1 MSTYDK
7 VISFIAENNLQLKYH
22 MNRIGLFGS
31 ILEKDNP
38 NDIDILIEEYADHKD
53 LIKFQDELELA
64 TGKSVDIVIEKYAS
78 PIILYR
84 AKRNITY
91 VS

>member
-1 MSTYDK
+1 MNTYDK
-7 VISFIAENNLQLKYH
+7 VISFIADNNLQLKYH
-22 MNRIGLFGS
+22 LQKIGLFGS
-31 ILEKDNP
+31 VLEKDDP
-38 NDIDILIEEYADHKD
+38 NDIDILIEDYTNYKD
-53 LIKFQDELELA
+53 LIKFQDELESA
-64 TGKSVDIVIEKYAS
+64 TGKSVDLVIEKYAS

>member
-1 MSTYDK
+1 MNTFDE
-7 VISFIAENNLQLKYH
+7 VISFISDNNLQLKYH
-22 MNRIGLFGS
+22 LERIGLFGS
-31 ILEKDNP
+31 ILDKDNP
-38 NDIDILIEEYADHKD
+38 NDIDILIENYSDHND
-53 LIKFQDELELA
+53 LIKFQDELENA
-64 TGKSVDIVIEKYAS
+64 IGKSVDLVIEKYGS

>member
-1 MSTYDK
+1 MNTYDE
-7 VISFIAENNLQLKYH
+7 VISFISDNNLQQKYH
-22 MNRIGLFGS
+22 LERIGLFGS
-31 ILEKDNP
+31 ILDKDNP
-38 NDIDILIEEYADHKD
+38 NDIDILIENYTDHID
-53 LIKFQDELELA
+53 LIKFQDELESA
-64 TGKSVDIVIEKYAS
+64 TGKSVDLVIEKYAS

>member
-1 MSTYDK
+1 MNTYDE
-7 VISFIAENNLQLKYH
+7 VISFIADNNLQLKYH
-22 MNRIGLFGS
+22 LQKVGLFGS

-38 NDIDILIEEYADHKD
+38 NDIDILIDDYADYKD
-53 LIKFQDELELA
+53 LIKFQDELETA
-64 TGKSVDIVIEKYAS
+64 TGKSVDLVIERYAS

>member
-1 MSTYDK
+1 MSTYDT
-7 VISFIAENNLQLKYH
+7 VISFLSENNLQIRYHLK
-22 MNRIGLFGS
+22 RIGLFGS
-31 ILEKDNP
+31 ILDKENP
-38 NDIDILIEEYADHKD
+38 NDIDILIEDYVDHKD
-53 LIKFQDELELA
+53 LIQFQDELELA
-64 TGKSVDIVIEKYAS
+64 TGKSVDIVIERYAS